1 MIDRGWVAALPT
13 ADERRP
19 ELPTP
24 DARPRRMP
32 TADDRYRS
40 RHRPRTT
47 ADDRYRSRHRPRR
60 CWSANA
66 VTGSSPTGSA
76 PGRRITQ

>member
-40 RHRPRTT
+40 RHRPR
-47 ADDRYRSRHRPRR
+47 R